1 MKSFVWLAVL
11 LLTIPLVSPAVDRY
25 VAPNG
30 FGSACTQATPC
41 TLNTGLQQAVGG
53 DTVYLLNGTYRQ
65 VVQTVRNGSVNNRIR
80 IQALN
85 RHQARIEWPF
95 GNVFDQLFDLKHDY
109 ITLQWV
115 RLDGTGPNGSSW
127 DLLRINGVSSANPA
141 ENVIVEDVWAHDG
154 GHALLLIADA
164 RNVTVRRSIFDNSG
178 LTNENGEAIY
188 ISSANSFRPVI
199 GANIHSNTFSRF
211 TSNAVDYKGQARNI
225 DVHHNIFEDQKINA
239 FSNFAGDGN
248 IRSVSNEQ
256 DTVNTSSG
264 NFFRD
269 NIYRDSVGN
278 YTIRLQGNRVDV
290 LNNVFYNMSGSPFV
304 DSRTMPQARI
314 QGNVACS
321 WRGTLNLGAACD
333 APNCSNN
340 RLNRPQSE
348 CDAEVDRILAEQ

>member
-1 MKSFVWLAVL
+1 MKSFVWLTVQL
-11 LLTIPLVSPAVDRY
+11 LAIPLVSSAVDRY

-30 FGSACTQATPC
+30 SGNACILVLPC
-41 TLNTGLQQAVGG
+41 TLNTGLQLAVGG
-53 DTVYLLNGTYRQ
+53 DTVYLLNGTYGQ
-65 VVQTVRNGSVNNRIR
+65 VVQTVRNGSANNRIMIR
-80 IQALN
+80 ALN
-85 RHQARIEWPF
+85 RHQAWIEWPL
-95 GNVFDQLFDLKHDY
+95 GNVFDQVFDIKHDY
-109 ITLQWV
+109 ITLQHV

-127 DLLRINGVSSANPA
+127 ALLRIAGISQSNPA
-141 ENVIVEDVWAHDG
+141 ENVIVDDVLAHDS
-154 GHALLLIADA
+154 GHALLILQNA
-164 RNVTVRRSIFDNSG
+164 RNVTVRNSTFDNSG
-178 LTNENGEAIY
+178 LTAEAGEAIY
-188 ISSANSFRPVI
+188 ISSANSFMPVI
-199 GANIHSNTFSRF
+199 GANIHSNTFRRF

-225 DVHHNIFEDQKINA
+225 DVHHNIFEDQKINPI
-239 FSNFAGDGN
+239 SMVAGDGN
-248 IRSVSNEQ
+248 IRSVNSQ
-256 DTVNTSSG
+256 SAVNTSSG

-304 DSRTMPQARI
+304 NSRTMPQARI

-321 WRGTLNLGAACD
+321 WRETLNLGAACD